1 VLIILVNVLLNAG
14 EFNLFKNNVFAGVK
28 VEKSDEGYSFSEN
41 GRKILFYQL
50 KPKSLNGTYTRCHYI
65 HPLFGL
71 DGEILTEDFPDDHLH
86 HRGIFWAWHQVLVGD
101 KRVGDPWST
110 QNFSWDVVESS
121 VIDTIANVKTLKV
134 KVNWKSPLWT
144 DSQGNEKPLVKEILY
159 LSVYPENENF
169 RVIDFHTSLYALE
182 QKIYIGGSNDEKG
195 YGGFSA
201 RFRLPGDIQF
211 TGKKGSVVPQKTS
224 VNAGPWLDFSG
235 SFTETGTSGIT
246 IFCHSKNPQFPQRW
260 ILRQQ
265 KSMQNPVFPGRE
277 PVLLHMEE
285 PLILSYRLIV
295 HRGDVNFINLNKLF
309 EQYSKYSS
317 VFFE

>member
-14 EFNLFKNNVFAGVK
+14 KFNLFKNNVFAGVEI
-28 VEKSDEGYSFSEN
+28 EKSDEGYSFSEN

-50 KPKSLNGTYTRCHYI
+50 KPKSLNGTYTRCHYV

-71 DGEILTEDFPDDHLH
+71 DGEVLTEDFPDDHLH

-110 QNFSWDVVESS
+110 QNFSWDVAESS
-121 VIDTIANVKTLKV
+121 VIDSIANVRTLKLHV
-134 KVNWKSPLWT
+134 FWKSPLWT
-144 DSQGNEKPLVKEILY
+144 DSLGNEKPLLKEISY
-159 LSVYPENENF
+159 ISVYPQKEDY
-169 RVIDFHTSLYALE
+169 RIIDFEMSFLALE
-182 QKIYIGGSNDEKG
+182 EDLSIGGSDDEKG

-211 TGKKGSVVPQKTS
+211 TSKDGFVIPQNIA

-235 SFTETGTSGIT
+235 SFTDEGTSGIT
-246 IFCHSKNPQFPQRW
+246 IFCYSRNPHFPQPW

-295 HRGDVNFINLNKLF
+295 HRGDHGLLNLNKLF
-309 EQYSKYSS
+309 QNY
-317 VFFE
+317 VD